1 MRCDSIVRLEKNCND
16 VFAILSDIVFRIYHV
31 NCKALNNS
39 KFYWNRI
46 LRYKTKRRL
55 RKRSIITKLVICLS
69 RESWFCEVFYLVS
82 ETQCSNSKNTFL
94 QTRRFMDRFTYPR
107 YPSGRSSSSRCQ
119 RRNSRD
125 PNRTQKEIK
134 HGQGQRTVG
143 IRWAWWGYFGS
154 IFKSE
159 KVPGKPGSI
168 LREWWNTFNSRYR
181 WRTDHFNRQK
191 CSQVWIFNF
200 VLFIFQHKGVQFKRA
215 LKTKM

>member
-1 MRCDSIVRLEKNCND
+1 MWLHSVRLEKNCND
-16 VFAILSDIVFRIYHV
+16 IFAILSDIVFRIYHV

-125 PNRTQKEIK
+125 PNRTQK
-134 HGQGQRTVG
+134 
-143 IRWAWWGYFGS
+143 
-154 IFKSE
+154 
-159 KVPGKPGSI
+159 
-168 LREWWNTFNSRYR
+168 LRVANTFPNWKDHKEDFPENPSIRLWNPAKQDLGRASR
-181 WRTDHFNRQK
+181 
-191 CSQVWIFNF
+191 SS
-200 VLFIFQHKGVQFKRA
+200 
-215 LKTKM
+215 